1 MHSARVCIASYELL
15 GPSRNGGIGT
25 GYSALAG
32 ALAEAGHQVTL
43 LYLFGN
49 WGENG
54 TVSEWQAY
62 YRDRGIQFCPL
73 PASTHPLDGPQN
85 IRISFD
91 AYQWLKARDFD
102 VIPSCSDTATI
113 ASWPSIRGWPLK
125 TPCSASGCTARSPG
139 FAKSIASCR

>member
-1 MHSARVCIASYELL
+1 MHPARVCIASYELL

-49 WGENG
+49 LGENG

-73 PASTHPLDGPQN
+73 PASPHPADGPQS

-91 AYQWLKARDFD
+91 TY
-102 VIPSCSDTATI
+102 
-113 ASWPSIRGWPLK
+113 G
-125 TPCSASGCTARSPG
+125 G
-139 FAKSIASCR
+139 